1 MQLTETTEV
10 PGSALPVAR
19 LRDQLRLGRGFP
31 DDAVQDDLLAG
42 FLRAALAAIE
52 GRTGKALLSRGFTLT
67 LSAWRAPDRQPLPL
81 APVSALASVTLVDRA
96 GAQTPVP
103 LTGLHTDADAM
114 RPALCGALPTI
125 PAGGSARIA
134 FTAGHGPTWDKVPA
148 DLAQAV
154 LMLAAHYHE
163 YRHDTAL
170 DGGCMPFGVAAL
182 IERHRPLRIGVGA

>member
-1 MQLTETTEV
+1 MTLSETTEV
-10 PGSALPVAR
+10 PQAALPVAR

-31 DDAVQDDLLAG
+31 DDAVQDDLLTG

-52 GRTGKALLSRGFTLT
+52 GRTAKALLSRSFTLT
-67 LSAWRAPDRQPLPL
+67 VSAWREPSRQPLPL
-81 APVSALASVTLVDRA
+81 APVTALASVTLLDRT
-96 GAQTPVP
+96 GGQTAIS
-103 LTGLHTDADAM
+103 LAGLHLDADAM
-114 RPALCGALPTI
+114 RPALCGALPMI

-134 FTAGHGPTWDKVPA
+134 FTAGFGPAWDKVPP

-163 YRHDTAL
+163 HRHDTAL

-182 IERHRPLRIGVGA
+182 IERHRPLRLGASA

>member
-10 PGSALPVAR
+10 PVSALPVAR

-67 LSAWRAPDRQPLPL
+67 LSAWRAPDRQPLP
-81 APVSALASVTLVDRA
+81 AGPVTGLTSVTLTDRT
-96 GAQTPVP
+96 GAQTSVP
-103 LTGLHTDADAM
+103 LTGLHLDPDAM
-114 RPALCGALPTI
+114 RPALCGALPSI
-125 PAGGSARIA
+125 PAGGTARVG
-134 FTAGHGPTWDKVPA
+134 FTAGYGPSWDEVPA

-182 IERHRPLRIGVGA
+182 IERHRPLRLGGSA